1 MPEMQAPSTPPLRP
15 DGHGSEDSP
24 VSEELSATDSAADA
38 TAAGPEHRCG
48 FAAIVGRPNV
58 GKSTLLNAL
67 LGRKISI
74 VSPKPQTTRH
84 RILGILTLPAA
95 QIVFVDT
102 PGLHAGARRAMNRH
116 MNRAA
121 LVSLQ
126 DADVNLF
133 VVEALRWT
141 DEDQRVLDEL
151 AKQGRPVILLLN
163 KVDKVFPKERLLP
176 FIEELS
182 RRAQFAE
189 IVPLSALKHSNLEE
203 LPALIARHLPQSP
216 PHFPP
221 DQLTDRSEQFLA
233 AEIVRE
239 KLTLRLRQEL
249 PYGLTVGIEQYK
261 EEDGR
266 LLVNA
271 VIWVERS
278 GQKAIV
284 IGQGGEQLKEVGR
297 SARLEMSELLGRP
310 VHLELWVK
318 VKENWSD
325 NEAAL
330 RQLGYE
336 S

>member
-1 MPEMQAPSTPPLRP
+1 VNER
-15 DGHGSEDSP
+15 
-24 VSEELSATDSAADA
+24 AADY
-38 TAAGPEHRCG
+38 RCG

-84 RILGILTLPAA
+84 RILGILTRPDA
-95 QIVFVDT
+95 QVIFVDT

-126 DADVNLF
+126 DADVNVF

-151 AKQGRPVILLLN
+151 VKQNRPIILVLN
-163 KVDKVFPKERLLP
+163 KADKVFPRERLLP
-176 FIEELS
+176 FIEELN
-182 RRAQFAE
+182 RRASFAE
-189 IVPLSALKHSNLEE
+189 IVPLSALKRSNIGE
-203 LPALIARHLPQSP
+203 LPATIARYLPQSP
-216 PHFPP
+216 PHFPE
-221 DQLTDRSEQFLA
+221 DQVTDRSQEFQA
-233 AEIVRE
+233 AEIIRE

-249 PYGLTVGIEQYK
+249 PYGVTVMIEQFK

-266 LLVNA
+266 LLINA

-284 IGQGGEQLKEVGR
+284 IGNAGEQLKEIGR
-297 SARLEMSELLGRP
+297 AARLEMNELFQRP

-325 NEAAL
+325 NETAL

-336 S
+336 T

>member
-1 MPEMQAPSTPPLRP
+1 MNESPEAAAE
-15 DGHGSEDSP
+15 DGF
-24 VSEELSATDSAADA
+24 
-38 TAAGPEHRCG
+38 RCG

-67 LGRKISI
+67 LKRKISI

-84 RILGILTLPAA
+84 RILGILTTAQS

-102 PGLHAGARRAMNRH
+102 PGLHAGGGRAMNRH

-121 LVSLQ
+121 LNSLN

-133 VVEALRWT
+133 VFEALRWT
-141 DEDQRVLDEL
+141 DEDQRVLDALLER
-151 AKQGRPVILLLN
+151 GRPIIALVN

-176 FIEELS
+176 HLEELS
-182 RRAQFAE
+182 RRAHFAE
-189 IVPLSALKHSNLEE
+189 LIPLSGLKGSGLES
-203 LPALIARHLPQSP
+203 LPATIARYLPESP

-221 DQLTDRSEQFLA
+221 EQVTDRSDQFLA
-233 AEIVRE
+233 SEIVRE
-239 KLTLRLRQEL
+239 KLTWRLRQEL
-249 PYGLTVGIEQYK
+249 PYGLTVGIERF
-261 EEDGR
+261 EEEEGR
-266 LLVNA
+266 LMVNA

-284 IGQGGEQLKEVGR
+284 IGHGGEQLKEVGR
-297 SARLEMSELLGRP
+297 AARLEMNEFFKRP

-325 NEAAL
+325 NENAL

>member
-1 MPEMQAPSTPPLRP
+1 MNEQ
-15 DGHGSEDSP
+15 
-24 VSEELSATDSAADA
+24 AADY
-38 TAAGPEHRCG
+38 RCG

-84 RILGILTLPAA
+84 RILGILTRPEA
-95 QIVFVDT
+95 QVIFVDT

-121 LVSLQ
+121 LASLQ

-151 AKQGRPVILLLN
+151 VKQNRPIILVLN
-163 KVDKVFPKERLLP
+163 KADKVWPKERLLP
-176 FIEELS
+176 FIEELG
-182 RRAQFAE
+182 RRASFAE
-189 IVPLSALKHSNLEE
+189 IVPLSALKGSNIEQ
-203 LPALIARHLPQSP
+203 LPATIARYLPQSP
-216 PHFPP
+216 AHFPE
-221 DQLTDRSEQFLA
+221 DQLTDRSDQFQA

-249 PYGLTVGIEQYK
+249 PYGLTVVLEQFK

-266 LLVNA
+266 LLINA

-284 IGQGGEQLKEVGR
+284 IGNGGEQLKEVGR
-297 SARLEMSELLGRP
+297 AARLEMVELFKRP

-325 NEAAL
+325 NETAL

-336 S
+336 T

>member
-1 MPEMQAPSTPPLRP
+1 VNEEIPE
-15 DGHGSEDSP
+15 
-24 VSEELSATDSAADA
+24 AAFPADY
-38 TAAGPEHRCG
+38 RCG

-67 LGRKISI
+67 LKRKISI

-84 RILGILTLPAA
+84 RILGILTDERA

-102 PGLHAGARRAMNRH
+102 PGLHAGGNRAMNRH

-121 LVSLQ
+121 VASLQ

-133 VVEALRWT
+133 VIEALRWM
-141 DEDQRVLDEL
+141 DEDQRVLEQL
-151 AKQGRPVILLLN
+151 LQQGRPIIAIVN

-176 FIEELS
+176 YMEELT

-189 IVPLSALKHSNLEE
+189 IVPLSGLKRKGVDD
-203 LPALIARHLPQSP
+203 LPHMLARYLPESP

-221 DQLTDRSEQFLA
+221 DQVTDRSEQFQA
-233 AEIVRE
+233 SEIVRE
-239 KLTLRLRQEL
+239 KLTYRLRQEL
-249 PYGLTVGIEQYK
+249 PYGLTVGIERFE

-266 LLVNA
+266 LMINA
-271 VIWVERS
+271 VIWVERT

-297 SARLEMSELLGRP
+297 LARLEMNELFKRP

-325 NEAAL
+325 NENAL

>member
-1 MPEMQAPSTPPLRP
+1 
-15 DGHGSEDSP
+15 
-24 VSEELSATDSAADA
+24 VSEQP
-38 TAAGPEHRCG
+38 AAGHRCG

-84 RILGILTLPAA
+84 RILGILTRPTA
-95 QIVFVDT
+95 QVIFVDT

-121 LVSLQ
+121 LASLQ

-133 VVEALRWT
+133 VVEALNWT

-151 AKQGRPVILLLN
+151 VKQGRPIVLVLN
-163 KVDKVFPKERLLP
+163 KTDKVFPKERLLP
-176 FIEELS
+176 FIEEMG
-182 RRAQFAE
+182 RRATFAE
-189 IVPLSALKHSNLEE
+189 IVPLSALKGSNLEQ
-203 LPALIARHLPQSP
+203 LPATIASYLPESP
-216 PHFPP
+216 PHFPE
-221 DQLTDRSEQFLA
+221 DQVTDRSDEFQA

-249 PYGLTVGIEQYK
+249 PYGLTVIIEQFK

-266 LLVNA
+266 LLINA

-284 IGQGGEQLKEVGR
+284 IGNGGEQLKDVGR
-297 SARLEMSELLGRP
+297 AARLEMNERFKRP

-318 VKENWSD
+318 VKDNWSD
-325 NEAAL
+325 NETAL

-336 S
+336 

>member
-1 MPEMQAPSTPPLRP
+1 VNER
-15 DGHGSEDSP
+15 
-24 VSEELSATDSAADA
+24 AA
-38 TAAGPEHRCG
+38 EYRCG

-67 LGRKISI
+67 LGQKISI

-84 RILGILTLPAA
+84 RILGILTRPDA
-95 QIVFVDT
+95 QVIFVDT

-121 LVSLQ
+121 LASLH

-141 DEDQRVLDEL
+141 EEDQRVLDEL
-151 AKQGRPVILLLN
+151 LKQERPIILVLN
-163 KVDKVFPKERLLP
+163 KADKVFPKERLLP
-176 FIEELS
+176 FIDELN
-182 RRAQFAE
+182 RRASFAE
-189 IVPLSALKHSNLEE
+189 VVPLSALKHSNIEQ
-203 LPALIARHLPQSP
+203 LPATIARYLPESP
-216 PHFPP
+216 PHFPE
-221 DQLTDRSEQFLA
+221 DQVTDRSQEFQA

-249 PYGLTVGIEQYK
+249 PYGVTVVIEQFK
-261 EEDGR
+261 EEEGR
-266 LLVNA
+266 LLINA

-284 IGQGGEQLKEVGR
+284 IGNAGEQLKEVGR
-297 SARLEMSELLGRP
+297 AARIEMNELFKRP

-325 NEAAL
+325 NETAL

-336 S
+336 T

>member
-1 MPEMQAPSTPPLRP
+1 VNEQADESETP
-15 DGHGSEDSP
+15 
-24 VSEELSATDSAADA
+24 
-38 TAAGPEHRCG
+38 AGFRCG
-48 FAAIVGRPNV
+48 FAAVVGRPNV
-58 GKSTLLNAL
+58 GKSTLVNAL
-67 LGRKISI
+67 LGQKISI

-84 RILGILTLPAA
+84 RILGILTRPDA
-95 QIVFVDT
+95 QIIFVDT

-121 LVSLQ
+121 LASLQ

-133 VVEALRWT
+133 LVEALRWT

-151 AKQGRPVILLLN
+151 KKQSRPIVLIIS

-176 FIEELS
+176 FIEELG
-182 RRAQFAE
+182 RRAEFAE
-189 IVPLSALKHSNLEE
+189 IVPVSALKRANL
-203 LPALIARHLPQSP
+203 ADLPQVISKRLPESP
-216 PHFPP
+216 PHFPL
-221 DQLTDRSEQFLA
+221 DQITDRSNEFLA

-249 PYGLTVGIEQYK
+249 PYGLTVVIEQFK
-261 EEDGR
+261 EEEGR
-266 LLVNA
+266 LLINA

-297 SARLEMSELLGRP
+297 SARLEMNELFKQP

-325 NEAAL
+325 NETAL

-336 S
+336 

>member
-1 MPEMQAPSTPPLRP
+1 VISDASASDQAY
-15 DGHGSEDSP
+15 
-24 VSEELSATDSAADA
+24 
-38 TAAGPEHRCG
+38 RCG

-84 RILGILTLPAA
+84 RILGILTRPSA
-95 QIVFVDT
+95 QIIFVDT
-102 PGLHAGARRAMNRH
+102 PGLHAGAKRAMNRH

-121 LVSLQ
+121 LSSLQ

-151 AKQGRPVILLLN
+151 VKQGRPIVLIIN

-176 FIEELS
+176 FIDELS
-182 RRAQFAE
+182 HRASFAE
-189 IVPLSALKHSNLEE
+189 VVPISALKGKQTDE
-203 LPALIARHLPQSP
+203 LPEVIARYLPQSP

-221 DQLTDRSEQFLA
+221 DQLTDRSDEFQA

-239 KLTLRLRQEL
+239 KLTWRLRQEL
-249 PYGLTVGIEQYK
+249 PYGLTVAIEQFK

-271 VIWVERS
+271 VIWVERN

-284 IGQGGEQLKEVGR
+284 IGHGGEQLKEVGR
-297 SARLEMSELLGRP
+297 AARIEMSERFGRP

-336 S
+336 T

>member
-1 MPEMQAPSTPPLRP
+1 MNEPPEAAPAS
-15 DGHGSEDSP
+15 GF
-24 VSEELSATDSAADA
+24 
-38 TAAGPEHRCG
+38 RCG

-67 LGRKISI
+67 LKRKISI

-84 RILGILTLPAA
+84 RILGILTTEAS
-95 QIVFVDT
+95 QIIFVDT
-102 PGLHAGARRAMNRH
+102 PGLHAGGGRAMNRH

-121 LVSLQ
+121 LNSLN

-133 VVEALRWT
+133 VFEALRWT

-151 AKQGRPVILLLN
+151 VRGGRPIVAIVN

-176 FIEELS
+176 FLEELS
-182 RRAQFAE
+182 RRAHFAE
-189 IVPLSALKHSNLEE
+189 MIPLSGLKGSGLDQ
-203 LPALIARHLPQSP
+203 LPAVLTRYLPESG

-221 DQLTDRSEQFLA
+221 EQITDRSNEFLA
-233 AEIVRE
+233 SEIVRE
-239 KLTLRLRQEL
+239 KLTWRLRQEL
-249 PYGLTVGIEQYK
+249 PYGVTVGIERF
-261 EEDGR
+261 EEDAGR
-266 LLVNA
+266 LMINA

-297 SARLEMSELLGRP
+297 SARLEMNELFKQP

-325 NEAAL
+325 NENAL

>member
-1 MPEMQAPSTPPLRP
+1 VNEQP
-15 DGHGSEDSP
+15 
-24 VSEELSATDSAADA
+24 
-38 TAAGPEHRCG
+38 AAGHRCG

-84 RILGILTLPAA
+84 RILGILTRPTE
-95 QIVFVDT
+95 QVIFVDT

-121 LVSLQ
+121 LASLQ
-126 DADVNLF
+126 DADVNVF

-151 AKQGRPVILLLN
+151 LKQDRPIIAVLN
-163 KVDKVFPKERLLP
+163 KADKVFPKERLLP
-176 FIEELS
+176 FIEELG
-182 RRAQFAE
+182 RRAKFAE
-189 IVPLSALKHSNLEE
+189 VVPLSALKRSNIEQ
-203 LPALIARHLPQSP
+203 LPTTIARYLPESP
-216 PHFPP
+216 PHFPEN
-221 DQLTDRSEQFLA
+221 QLTDRSEQFQA

-249 PYGLTVGIEQYK
+249 PYGLTVVLEQFK

-266 LLVNA
+266 LLINA

-284 IGQGGEQLKEVGR
+284 IGNGGEQLKEVGR
-297 SARLEMSELLGRP
+297 AARLEMVELFKRP

-325 NEAAL
+325 NETAL

-336 S
+336 T

>member
-1 MPEMQAPSTPPLRP
+1 VNEQP
-15 DGHGSEDSP
+15 DDSEIP
-24 VSEELSATDSAADA
+24 
-38 TAAGPEHRCG
+38 AGFRCG
-48 FAAIVGRPNV
+48 FAAVVGRPNV
-58 GKSTLLNAL
+58 GKSTLVNAL
-67 LGRKISI
+67 LGQKISI

-84 RILGILTLPAA
+84 RILGILTRPEA
-95 QIVFVDT
+95 QIIFVDT

-121 LVSLQ
+121 LASLQ

-133 VVEALRWT
+133 LVEALRWT

-151 AKQGRPVILLLN
+151 KKQSRPIVLIIS

-176 FIEELS
+176 FIEELG
-182 RRAQFAE
+182 RRAEFAE
-189 IVPLSALKHSNLEE
+189 IVPVSALKGANLAD
-203 LPALIARHLPQSP
+203 LPQVIARRLPESP
-216 PHFPP
+216 PHFPS
-221 DQLTDRSEQFLA
+221 DQITDRSNEFLA

-249 PYGLTVGIEQYK
+249 PYGLTVVIEQFK

-266 LLVNA
+266 LLINA

-297 SARLEMSELLGRP
+297 SARLEMNELFKQP

-325 NEAAL
+325 NETAL

-336 S
+336 T

>member
-1 MPEMQAPSTPPLRP
+1 MEMDESIPVVTPAAAP
-15 DGHGSEDSP
+15 GY
-24 VSEELSATDSAADA
+24 
-38 TAAGPEHRCG
+38 RCG
-48 FAAIVGRPNV
+48 FAAIVGKPNV

-67 LGRKISI
+67 LGSKVSI

-84 RILGILTLPAA
+84 RILGILTQPQA
-95 QIVFVDT
+95 QLIFVDT
-102 PGLHAGARRAMNRH
+102 PGLHSGARRAMNRH

-121 LVSLQ
+121 LASLQ

-133 VVEALRWT
+133 VVEALRWNE
-141 DEDQRVLDEL
+141 EDQRVLDEL
-151 AKQGRPVILLLN
+151 AKQDRPIILVIS

-176 FIEELS
+176 FIEELN

-189 IVPLSALKHSNLEE
+189 VVPLSALKSSNIDG
-203 LPALIARHLPQSP
+203 LPATIARYLPESP
-216 PHFPP
+216 PHFPT
-221 DQLTDRSEQFLA
+221 DQITDRSDEFRA

-249 PYGLTVGIEQYK
+249 PYGLTVVLEQFK

-271 VIWVERS
+271 VIWVERT

-284 IGQGGEQLKEVGR
+284 IGHGGEQLKEVGR
-297 SARLEMSELLGRP
+297 SARLEMSELFKRS

-325 NEAAL
+325 NETAL

-336 S
+336 N

>member
-1 MPEMQAPSTPPLRP
+1 VNEPPK
-15 DGHGSEDSP
+15 GDSDD
-24 VSEELSATDSAADA
+24 T
-38 TAAGPEHRCG
+38 GFRCG

-67 LGRKISI
+67 LKRKISI

-84 RILGILTLPAA
+84 RILGILTNREA

-102 PGLHAGARRAMNRH
+102 PGLHAGGGRAMNRH

-121 LVSLQ
+121 INSLN

-133 VVEALRWT
+133 VLEALRWT
-141 DEDQRVLDEL
+141 DDDQRVLDQLVER
-151 AKQGRPVILLLN
+151 GRPIIAVVN

-176 FIEELS
+176 FLDELS
-182 RRAQFAE
+182 RRAHFAE
-189 IVPLSALKHSNLEE
+189 LVPLSGLKGSGLDQ
-203 LPALIARHLPQSP
+203 LPAVIARYLPESP

-221 DQLTDRSEQFLA
+221 EQVTDRSDQFLA
-233 AEIVRE
+233 SEIVRE
-239 KLTLRLRQEL
+239 KLTWRLRQEL
-249 PYGLTVGIEQYK
+249 PYGLTVGIERFE

-266 LLVNA
+266 LMINA
-271 VIWVERS
+271 VIWVERP

-297 SARLEMSELLGRP
+297 AARLEMNELFKRP

-325 NEAAL
+325 NENAL

>member
-1 MPEMQAPSTPPLRP
+1 MS
-15 DGHGSEDSP
+15 D
-24 VSEELSATDSAADA
+24 ADHA
-38 TAAGPEHRCG
+38 EHRCG
-48 FAAIVGRPNV
+48 FAAVVGRPNV
-58 GKSTLLNAL
+58 GKSTLVNTL

-84 RILGILTLPAA
+84 RILGILTLPQAP
-95 QIVFVDT
+95 IVFVDT

-116 MNRAA
+116 MNRTA
-121 LVSLQ
+121 LASLQ

-151 AKQGRPVILLLN
+151 VKESRPIVLLIN
-163 KVDKVFPKERLLP
+163 KVDKVFPRERLLP
-176 FIEELS
+176 FIDELN
-182 RRAQFAE
+182 RRAHFAAV
-189 IVPLSALKHSNLEE
+189 VPLSALKRANTDD
-203 LPALIARHLPQSP
+203 LPALIARHLPESP
-216 PHFPP
+216 PHFPA
-221 DQLTDRSEQFLA
+221 DQVTDRSNEFLA

-239 KLTLRLRQEL
+239 KLTVRLRQEL
-249 PYGLTVGIEQYK
+249 PYGLTVSIEQFG
-261 EEDGR
+261 EDEGR
-266 LLVNA
+266 LLINA

-278 GQKAIV
+278 SQKAIV
-284 IGQGGEQLKEVGR
+284 IGHGGEQLKEVGR
-297 SARLEMSELLGRP
+297 SARIEMNELFKLP

-336 S
+336 

>member
-1 MPEMQAPSTPPLRP
+1 VNEPSNPPS
-15 DGHGSEDSP
+15 G
-24 VSEELSATDSAADA
+24 
-38 TAAGPEHRCG
+38 AGHRCG

-67 LGRKISI
+67 LGRKVSI

-84 RILGILTLPAA
+84 RILGILTRPDA
-95 QIVFVDT
+95 QVIFVDT

-121 LVSLQ
+121 LASLQ

-151 AKQGRPVILLLN
+151 VKQKRPIILVLN
-163 KVDKVFPKERLLP
+163 KADKVFPKERLLP
-176 FIEELS
+176 FIDELN
-182 RRAQFAE
+182 RRATFAE
-189 IVPLSALKHSNLEE
+189 VVPLSALKHSNIEQ
-203 LPALIARHLPQSP
+203 LPATIAAYLPESP
-216 PHFPP
+216 SHFPE
-221 DQLTDRSEQFLA
+221 DQLTDRSDQFLA

-249 PYGLTVGIEQYK
+249 PYGLTVVLEQFK

-266 LLVNA
+266 LLINA

-284 IGQGGEQLKEVGR
+284 IGNGGEQLKEVGR
-297 SARLEMSELLGRP
+297 SARLEMVELFKRP

-325 NEAAL
+325 NETAL

-336 S
+336 T

>member
-1 MPEMQAPSTPPLRP
+1 VNEPPE
-15 DGHGSEDSP
+15 
-24 VSEELSATDSAADA
+24 AAVEP
-38 TAAGPEHRCG
+38 GFRCG

-67 LGRKISI
+67 LKRKISI

-84 RILGILTLPAA
+84 RILGILTTEAS

-102 PGLHAGARRAMNRH
+102 PGLHAGGGRAMNRH

-121 LVSLQ
+121 LNSLS

-133 VVEALRWT
+133 VIEALRWSE
-141 DEDQRVLDEL
+141 EDQRVLDEL
-151 AKQGRPVILLLN
+151 VQRGRPIVAIVN

-182 RRAQFAE
+182 RRAHFAE
-189 IVPLSALKHSNLEE
+189 LIPLSGLKGSGLDD
-203 LPALIARHLPQSP
+203 LPSVLARYLPESP

-221 DQLTDRSEQFLA
+221 EQVTDRSDQFLA
-233 AEIVRE
+233 SEIVRE
-239 KLTLRLRQEL
+239 KLTWRLRQEL
-249 PYGLTVGIEQYK
+249 PYGLTVGIERF
-261 EEDGR
+261 EEQDDGR
-266 LLVNA
+266 LMINA

-297 SARLEMSELLGRP
+297 SARLEMNELFKKP

-325 NEAAL
+325 NENAL

>member
-1 MPEMQAPSTPPLRP
+1 MNEPMNPQYP
-15 DGHGSEDSP
+15 
-24 VSEELSATDSAADA
+24 
-38 TAAGPEHRCG
+38 AGYRCG

-84 RILGILTLPAA
+84 RILGIMTRPEV
-95 QIVFVDT
+95 QVIFVDT

-126 DADVNLF
+126 DADVNVF

-151 AKQGRPVILLLN
+151 LKQDRPIIAVLN
-163 KVDKVFPKERLLP
+163 KADKVFPKERLLP
-176 FIEELS
+176 FIEELG
-182 RRAQFAE
+182 RRASFAE
-189 IVPLSALKHSNLEE
+189 IVPLSALKRSNIEQ
-203 LPALIARHLPQSP
+203 LPTTIARYLPESP
-216 PHFPP
+216 PHFPEN
-221 DQLTDRSEQFLA
+221 QVTDRSDEFQA

-249 PYGLTVGIEQYK
+249 PYGLTVVLEQFK
-261 EEDGR
+261 EEEGR
-266 LLVNA
+266 LLINA

-284 IGQGGEQLKEVGR
+284 IGNGGEQLKEVGR
-297 SARLEMSELLGRP
+297 AARLEMVELFKRP

-325 NEAAL
+325 NEMAL

-336 S
+336 T

>member
-1 MPEMQAPSTPPLRP
+1 MTHP
-15 DGHGSEDSP
+15 
-24 VSEELSATDSAADA
+24 TDSDEP
-38 TAAGPEHRCG
+38 TYRCG

-67 LGRKISI
+67 LGQKISI
-74 VSPKPQTTRH
+74 VTPKPQTTRH
-84 RILGILTLPAA
+84 RILGILTQPGA

-121 LVSLQ
+121 IASLQ

-151 AKQGRPVILLLN
+151 AKQERPIILILN

-176 FIEELS
+176 FIDELS
-182 RRAQFAE
+182 KRGKFE
-189 IVPLSALKHSNLEE
+189 EMIPVSALKGAKLEQIPE
-203 LPALIARHLPQSP
+203 TIARFLPESP
-216 PHFPP
+216 PHFPE
-221 DQLTDRSEQFLA
+221 DQLTDRSQAFQA

-249 PYGLTVGIEQYK
+249 PYGLTVGIEQFK

-266 LLVNA
+266 LLINA
-271 VIWVERS
+271 VIWVERN

-284 IGQGGEQLKEVGR
+284 IGHGGEQLKEVGR
-297 SARLEMSELLGRP
+297 AARIEMSERFRLP

-330 RQLGYE
+330 KQLGYE
-336 S
+336 V

>member
-1 MPEMQAPSTPPLRP
+1 M
-15 DGHGSEDSP
+15 SEL
-24 VSEELSATDSAADA
+24 EEVPATY
-38 TAAGPEHRCG
+38 RCG

-67 LGRKISI
+67 LRHKVSI

-84 RILGILTLPAA
+84 RILGILTRPEE
-95 QIVFVDT
+95 QIIFVDT
-102 PGLHAGARRAMNRH
+102 PGIHSGARRAMNRH

-121 LVSLQ
+121 LASLQ

-133 VVEALRWT
+133 VVESLVWT
-141 DEDQRVLDEL
+141 DEDQRVLDTLIE
-151 AKQGRPVILLLN
+151 QRRPIILVLN
-163 KVDKVFPKERLLP
+163 KVDKVTPRERLLP
-176 FIEELS
+176 FIDEMS
-182 RRAQFAE
+182 RRAEFVE
-189 IVPLSALKHSNLEE
+189 IVPLSALKNSNLEQ
-203 LPALIARHLPQSP
+203 LPSIIARYLPLSP

-221 DQLTDRSEQFLA
+221 DQITDRSREFQA

-249 PYGLTVGIEQYK
+249 PYGLTVAIEQFK
-261 EEDGR
+261 EQDGR
-266 LLVNA
+266 LLINA
-271 VIWVERS
+271 VIWVERT

-297 SARLEMSELLGRP
+297 AARLEMAHLFGQP

-325 NEAAL
+325 NEMAL

-336 S
+336 T